1 MDTGKLVLSRKKGE
15 AVIFETVNGEVFT
28 VTILEKKGK
37 LVDLEIIAEGHK
49 LKLVDPENESVK
61 IKINTFYDRIFST
74 LKQLKIKLTNTKGS
88 K

>member
-15 AVIFETVNGEVFT
+15 SVIFETVNGEVFK
-28 VTILEKKGK
+28 VTILEKKGR
-37 LVDLEIIAEGHK
+37 LVDLEIVAEGHK
-49 LKLVDPENESVK
+49 LKLVDPADESVK
-61 IKINTFYDRIFST
+61 IRINTFYDRIFST